1 MATFPISFGKNAGD
15 SHMQQRFTS
24 QRSRLV
30 GVAIATMAVLGASQV
45 IGARADNAAPAP
57 VPVDTPIPA
66 DAISSQTPSVSGDGR
81 YLVYAGPPKDVKAGA
96 TPTTT
101 STTDPGISP
110 AAPGGDT
117 RTSTV
122 YLKDRSD
129 GKVVELTTPAP
140 GVPAGDSVWPV
151 ISNDGCN
158 VVVITQMGY
167 DLFRDDNTGDRWD
180 VYAMKLPICG
190 GTLGEWQLVSMS
202 NDAGF
207 DASAAD
213 DVSPLEPA
221 AVSGDGTIIAYTHR
235 FSAAAPDITGITMV
249 DLTVPVG
256 QSGRSVRV
264 AGMPTDP
271 PDSTYRYHGLHEP
284 AISNDGLVLAY
295 TSDAN
300 SASAVGDWGTGPQQG
315 GFATSNV
322 FVWDRLNPDR
332 NTNVR
337 NISAG
342 AATDVG
348 DSSSASVS
356 GDGSVVAFV
365 STETSLVSGAALPPC
380 TPGCLPQVYLYHRAD
395 ASITLGSRV
404 GGDPAAAPVAADAG
418 ATQPSLNGTGD
429 ELLYVTR
436 ATNLFPTRN
445 SALGAPSDG
454 DIVLTVPGTGLVR
467 RVSVQADGVSPAPA
481 VNAHPHMSANGRV
494 VVFDTLAGAVFG
506 DKRIL
511 GRQVAAVAQHPTLEL
526 ANLDMGTVAVG
537 FPGPEWF
544 LTLNNRGP
552 GSFVPS
558 TVTVDNP
565 DFLISGGSCVDQKG
579 IAVPPGGSCTVNV
592 MMSPSKPGLLGG
604 TLTVAEDGFEAL
616 TVSSQLA
623 GVGGEPA
630 LAAAPA
636 GAEAKPLVVGTR
648 GQPLTF
654 SVQNV
659 AFNPVVIKGVQ
670 VTGSN
675 PTDFTVAT
683 DGCTGVTVDAA
694 LTCTIEVVFNPTA
707 AGRRTASVVV
717 DTVDGAYT
725 TMLVSGMA
733 HYQPRLVTT
742 NTTIVAP
749 SRQAVVGTGFAP
761 NTVVTIAWAD
771 GRGQTFSATTDALGT
786 MMASFLVRATDRPG
800 NRTLVAQ
807 TKDGE
812 VATTDVLVVSP
823 NSAAGPNSPLWPG
836 AHG

>member
-1 MATFPISFGKNAGD
+1 
-15 SHMQQRFTS
+15 MQQRS
-24 QRSRLV
+24 ISKRWRLF
-30 GVAIATMAVLGASQV
+30 GAAAVTVTLISASQV
-45 IGARADNAAPAP
+45 IGAMAADPTPAPA
-57 VPVDTPIPA
+57 PVDTPIAA
-66 DAISSQTPSVSGDGR
+66 DAISSQTPSVSGDGHFM
-81 YLVYAGPPKDVKAGA
+81 VYAGVPKASKNA
-96 TPTTT
+96 T
-101 STTDPGISP
+101 
-110 AAPGGDT
+110 AADT

-129 GKVVELTTPAP
+129 GKLTELTSLVD

-158 VVVITQMGY
+158 VVVVTQMGY
-167 DLFRDDNTGDRWD
+167 DLFRDDITGDRWD

-207 DASAAD
+207 DASASD
-213 DVSPLEPA
+213 DVSPLEPP
-221 AVSGDGTIIAYTHR
+221 AVSGDGTVIAYTHR
-235 FSAAAPDITGITMV
+235 FSAAAPDLAGITLV

-256 QSGRSVRV
+256 QSGRSLPV

-284 AISNDGLVLAY
+284 SISNDGVVLAY

-300 SASAVGDWGTGPQQG
+300 SASAVSDWGAGPQQG
-315 GFATSNV
+315 GYATSHV
-322 FVWDRLNPDR
+322 FVWDRGNPDR

-337 NISAG
+337 DISAG
-342 AATDVG
+342 ASTDTG
-348 DSSSASVS
+348 ESSSASVS
-356 GDGSVVAFV
+356 GDGNLVAFV
-365 STETSLVSGAALPPC
+365 SNETSLVADASLPPC
-380 TPGCLPQVYLYHRAD
+380 TPDCLPQVYLYHRAD

-404 GGDPAAAPVAADAG
+404 SGDPAAAPVAADLG

-429 ELLYVTR
+429 ELLYVSR

-445 SALGAPSDG
+445 SALGAPFDG

-467 RVSVQADGVSPAPA
+467 RVSVQKDGGSPAPA

-506 DKRIL
+506 DPRIL
-511 GRQVAAVAQHPTLEL
+511 GRQVAAVAEHPTLEL

-537 FPGPEWF
+537 YPGPEWF

-552 GSFVPS
+552 GSFVPA
-558 TVTVDNP
+558 TVAVDNP
-565 DFLISGGSCVDQKG
+565 DFLVSGGSCVDQKG
-579 IAVPPGGSCTVNV
+579 IAVPPGGSCTVNL
-592 MMSPSKPGLLGG
+592 MMSPTKPGILGG
-604 TLTVAEDGFEAL
+604 TLTVSEDGFEAL
-616 TVSSQLA
+616 TISSQLA

-630 LAAAPA
+630 LAGAPA

-648 GQPLTF
+648 GQPISF
-654 SVQNV
+654 SVQTV
-659 AFNPVVIKGVQ
+659 AFSPVVIKGITVS
-670 VTGSN
+670 GSN
-675 PTDFTVAT
+675 PTDFMVAT
-683 DGCTGVTVDAA
+683 DGCTGVTVAAA
-694 LTCTIEVVFNPTA
+694 LTCTIEVVFTPTA

-733 HYQPRLVTT
+733 HYSPRLVAT
-742 NTTIVAP
+742 NTIIVTP

-761 NTVVTIAWAD
+761 NTAVTIAWAD
-771 GRGQTFSATTDALGT
+771 GRGQTFTATTDALGN
-786 MMASFLVRATDRPG
+786 MMASFVVRATDRPG
-800 NRTLVAQ
+800 KRTLVAQ

-812 VATTDVLVVSP
+812 VATTDVLVVRPHSG
-823 NSAAGPNSPLWPG
+823 AGPNSPVWPG
-836 AHG
+836 AGG

>member
-1 MATFPISFGKNAGD
+1 
-15 SHMQQRFTS
+15 MQQRFTS

-57 VPVDTPIPA
+57 VLVDTPIPA

-81 YLVYAGPPKDVKAGA
+81 YLVYAGPPKDAKPGA
-96 TPTTT
+96 APTTT
-101 STTDPGISP
+101 STTDPGVSP
-110 AAPGGDT
+110 AAPGGDA

-129 GKVVELTTPAP
+129 GKVVELTAPAP
-140 GVPAGDSVWPV
+140 GVPAGNSVWPV

-202 NDAGF
+202 NDSGF

-213 DVSPLEPA
+213 DVSPLEPP
-221 AVSGDGTIIAYTHR
+221 AVSGDGTIVAYTHR

-256 QSGRSVRV
+256 QSGRSLRV

-284 AISNDGLVLAY
+284 SISNDGLVLAY

-315 GFATSNV
+315 GYATSNV

-337 NISAG
+337 TISAG

-348 DSSSASVS
+348 DSGSASVS

-365 STETSLVSGAALPPC
+365 STETSLVSGATLPPC

-404 GGDPAAAPVAADAG
+404 GGAPAAAPVAADAG

-511 GRQVAAVAQHPTLEL
+511 GRQVADVAQHPTLEL

-537 FPGPEWF
+537 YPGPEWF

-565 DFLISGGSCVDQKG
+565 DFLVSGGSCVDQKG

-592 MMSPSKPGLLGG
+592 MMSPSKPGILGG

-616 TVSSQLA
+616 TISSQLA

-659 AFNPVVIKGVQ
+659 AFNPVVIKSVK

-694 LTCTIEVVFNPTA
+694 LTCTLEVEFTPTA

-725 TMLVSGMA
+725 TMLVSGIA
-733 HYQPRLVTT
+733 HYQPRLVAT

-761 NTVVTIAWAD
+761 NTAVTIAWAD
-771 GRGQTFSATTDALGT
+771 GRGQTFTATTDALGN